1 MSIYEEV
8 YGRKKENDAMLEA
21 NERAQENNNKIYQ
34 EQINFLNN
42 TYLKFRGSFRDKFIS
57 VRTMIDNPDWFIQYG
72 KYIEPDFYKGDQGE
86 SDVLADVVNT
96 MRNLGKDGISILSL
110 RDYMLSNMH
119 RYPGIF
125 EDEIE
130 EAFNMLGFVKPDN
143 RYLKFTLH
151 KMIGLTTLKKILA
164 NPEVF
169 EVNGVD
175 TKRQDEVDKLLQ
187 DDARMFEILDS
198 FNGDKEL
205 VSEIRAF
212 LVNNGNT
219 YDFDVENFK

>member
-1 MSIYEEV
+1 MDQ
-8 YGRKKENDAMLEA
+8 G
-21 NERAQENNNKIYQ
+21 
-34 EQINFLNN
+34 QIDFLNN
-42 TYLKFRGSFRDKFIS
+42 TYLRFRGGFRDKFIA
-57 VRTMIDNPDWFIQYG
+57 VRTMIDNPDWFIQYR

-96 MRNLGKDGISILSL
+96 MRNLSKDDISILSL
-110 RDYMLSNMH
+110 RDYMLNNMH

-125 EDEIE
+125 EEEIE
-130 EAFNMLGFVKPDN
+130 EAFNMLEFVKPDN

-151 KMIGLTTLKKILA
+151 KMLGLTVLKRMLS

-169 EVNGVD
+169 EMNGVD
-175 TKRQDEVDKLLQ
+175 TKRKDEVDKLLQ

-212 LVNNGNT
+212 LVNNGNA
-219 YDFDVENFK
+219 YDFDVENF